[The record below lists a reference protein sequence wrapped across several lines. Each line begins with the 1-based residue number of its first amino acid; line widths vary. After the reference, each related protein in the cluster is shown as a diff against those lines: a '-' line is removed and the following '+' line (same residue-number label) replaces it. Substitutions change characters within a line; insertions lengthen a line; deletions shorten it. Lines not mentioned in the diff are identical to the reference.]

1 MAHLNWDRENKSNFL
16 SGLRLLNL
24 KSRFFEFIRKLRDPK
39 DYSLRNRLYV
49 FLVCLGIS
57 VFIWFLIVLS
67 KESYTSIDYPI
78 VYENVPKDLVL
89 LSKTDSIL
97 SFRVASGGFE
107 LFTFKYL
114 TRKEKITIDLSD
126 LPLSRE
132 GNYYMSVFP
141 TRQISNKIVNKM
153 NISEEIVSISPEN
166 IYFKFEILSGKKVKI
181 IPDLDV
187 TFAQQYQFSDS
198 VQIIPDRVT
207 INGPKN
213 VIDKIRY
220 IETESINLQNVSES
234 QTVISQ
240 LKLPESANNL
250 KLVPTEV
257 EVSFTVDKYTESTI
271 EVPIKYFHENTR
283 IKTYPENVILTY
295 LVSLKN
301 FNRVDIDMFK
311 ATVNYSDDINSRKLK
326 VEISHSPPFVKITK
340 IEPEEVEF
348 LIIK

>member
-1 MAHLNWDRENKSNFL
+1 
-16 SGLRLLNL
+16 
-24 KSRFFEFIRKLRDPK
+24 
-39 DYSLRNRLYV
+39 
-49 FLVCLGIS
+49 
-57 VFIWFLIVLS
+57 
-67 KESYTSIDYPI
+67 
-78 VYENVPKDLVL
+78 
-89 LSKTDSIL
+89 
-97 SFRVASGGFE
+97 
-107 LFTFKYL
+107 
-114 TRKEKITIDLSD
+114 
-126 LPLSRE
+126 
-132 GNYYMSVFP
+132 MSVFP

-166 IYFKFEILSGKKVKI
+166 IYFRFEILSGKKVKV
-181 IPDLDV
+181 IPDLDL

-198 VQIIPDRVT
+198 VQIIPDSVT

-213 VIDKIRY
+213 VINKIRY

-257 EVSFTVDKYTESTI
+257 EVSFTVDKFTESTI

-326 VEISHSPPFVKITK
+326 VEISHSPSFVKITK